1 MKKIILLVIST
12 LLLVACNSGLKGVEI
27 DSETDMQKF
36 TFTEDEFK
44 KTYEENTGKVVTNSF
59 KFNHSSI
66 HIAHVNADQLKRY
79 LQTADNLHDDYV
91 IKKMIKS
98 FKEYRDRMIKEEA
111 MTSLEEEGK

>member
-44 KTYEENTGKVVTNSF
+44 KTYEENTGKVVPNSF

-66 HIAHVNADQLKRY
+66 HIANVNADQVKDRKSTRLNSSHVAISYAVFCLK
-79 LQTADNLHDDYV
+79 
-91 IKKMIKS
+91 KKKQ
-98 FKEYRDRMIKEEA
+98 KKQ
-111 MTSLEEEGK
+111 